1 LSFVVK
7 KSVPEACSISD
18 NDDDEDDNDHDDDLS
33 SEKAYHRIRDEVL
46 NEISL
51 KVTPYDENIDFVL
64 FYIFIDLY
72 RGARD
77 LSVSA
82 NIF

>member
-1 LSFVVK
+1 M
-7 KSVPEACSISD
+7 
-18 NDDDEDDNDHDDDLS
+18 
-33 SEKAYHRIRDEVL
+33 
-46 NEISL
+46 NECI

-77 LSVSA
+77 LSISA
-82 NIF
+82 IIF

>member
-1 LSFVVK
+1 MCEWNGPSLSALIQVDK
-7 KSVPEACSISD
+7 
-18 NDDDEDDNDHDDDLS
+18 
-33 SEKAYHRIRDEVL
+33 RDKFPSL
-46 NEISL
+46 LKFLL

-72 RGARD
+72 RVASD
-77 LSVSA
+77 LSISA